1 MIIVL
6 GATGHVGS
14 AVVRTLLD
22 TGERVMV
29 VTRSEDKAASWRR
42 QGAEAAAI
50 DVGNADQL
58 RDVLRRGRRA
68 FLLNPPAVPSTDTD
82 REERRTAA
90 SIVAALDGSGLEGV
104 VAASTYCARPGE
116 EVGDLGVLFEFEQ
129 ALAAQPIP
137 TVIQRGAYYMSN
149 WDTLLDAARGG
160 TLPSLFPVELRLPMV
175 APDDLGRAAARRL
188 LEPTEG
194 TGIHHVE
201 GPERYSPQDV
211 ADAFAAALG
220 QPVAVAVT
228 PREGW
233 IDSFRAL
240 GFSAAA
246 ARSYAGMTAVSV
258 DGACDLPD
266 DPERGAMTLAV
277 YVEGLVSRP
286 GTTGS

>member
-14 AVVRTLLD
+14 TVARTLIEA
-22 TGERVMV
+22 GESVMV
-29 VTRSEDKAASWRR
+29 VTRSEDKAASWRQ
-42 QGAEAAAI
+42 QGAEAAPI
-50 DVGNADQL
+50 DVGDADRL

-68 FLLNPPAVPSTDTD
+68 FLLNPPAAPSTDTD

-129 ALAAQPIP
+129 ALAAQTIP
-137 TVIQRGAYYMSN
+137 AVIQRGAYYMSN
-149 WDTLLDAARGG
+149 WDALLDAARGG
-160 TLPSLFPVELRLPMV
+160 TLPSLFPAELRLPMV
-175 APDDLGRAAARRL
+175 SPDDLGRAAARRL
-188 LEPTEG
+188 LEPPGG
-194 TGIHHVE
+194 TGIRHVE

-220 QPVAVAVT
+220 RPVAVAVT

-233 IDSFRAL
+233 IGSFRAL
-240 GFSAAA
+240 GFSEAA

-258 DGACDLPD
+258 DGACDLPGA
-266 DPERGAMTLAV
+266 PERGAVALAT
-277 YVEGLVSRP
+277 YITELVSRLGTP
-286 GTTGS
+286 GT